1 MLDWPEFMQRA
12 ILIAQGG
19 LAVGEPPFGALV
31 LDPAGNVI
39 AEASDQ
45 VQTFRDLTRHAEIEA
60 IRLAAAARGPDLT
73 GCSLVTTVEPCPM
86 CFTAAWL
93 SRIGRVVY
101 GTSMA
106 AVAAATRGAQ
116 RELIVT
122 AKWMNGASGSEIEV
136 IDGVADRECLELFS
150 PGNSCYRPR
159 S

>member
-1 MLDWPEFMQRA
+1 MLDWAEFMRRA
-12 ILIAQGG
+12 IHIAQRG

-31 LDPAGNVI
+31 VDPSGNVI
-39 AEASDQ
+39 AEVSDQ
-45 VQTFRDLTRHAEIEA
+45 VRTLRDLTRHAEIEA

-93 SRIGRVVY
+93 SRVRRIVY
-101 GTSMA
+101 GTSMV

-122 AKWMNGASGSEIEV
+122 AEWMNGASGNEIEV
-136 IDGVADRECLELFS
+136 IDGVADFECLALFS
-150 PGNSCYRPR
+150 PGLTSRK
-159 S
+159 

>member
-1 MLDWPEFMQRA
+1 MLDWAEFMQRA
-12 ILIAQGG
+12 IRIARDG

-31 LDPAGNVI
+31 VDPSGNVI
-39 AEASDQ
+39 AEVSDR
-45 VQTFRDLTRHAEIEA
+45 VRTFRDLTRHAEIEA

-93 SRIGRVVY
+93 SRVRRIVY

-122 AKWMNGASGSEIEV
+122 AECMNGASGNEIEL

-150 PGNSCYRPR
+150 PGLTLLK
-159 S
+159 